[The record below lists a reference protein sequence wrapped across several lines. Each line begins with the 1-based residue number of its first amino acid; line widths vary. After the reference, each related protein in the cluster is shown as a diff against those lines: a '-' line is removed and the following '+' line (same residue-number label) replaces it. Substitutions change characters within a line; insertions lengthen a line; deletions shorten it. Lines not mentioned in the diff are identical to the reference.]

1 MEFKGTKSFNVD
13 YHTTGRL
20 PYKYIVSD
28 IQETDEEAQANA
40 LLISKSP
47 ELLEMLKD
55 IFNTWEGNGNFD
67 NDYFSNIKQLIKEAT
82 EL

>member
-28 IQETDEEAQANA
+28 IQETDEQAQANA

-47 ELLEMLKD
+47 ELLEMLKECL
-55 IFNTWEGNGNFD
+55 IHLKE
-67 NDYFSNIKQLIKEAT
+67 NDLHGKFTEEIEQLIKEAT
-82 EL
+82 TI